1 VLLLFYSEFKILQ
14 AEDKI
19 MSGITKKWD
28 KLALQLKLQILI
40 QGFLIVILVAA
51 QFWISIQFEQQALRA
66 ANERAVS
73 VADGAINGLNILMIT
88 KTDKSDVI
96 SSKESR
102 ALFIDK
108 MGATEGVKEFR
119 VIRSK
124 GVDDEYHK
132 PKLPQEAVIDDM
144 DRTVL
149 ASGITASKMT
159 RNGDQT
165 WLRTEVPF
173 IAKKEFRG
181 IKCLECHGVDEG
193 TVLGAASVTIDIKND
208 LDLINKVNAWIWI
221 GQGTLQVVLFF
232 VIGFIVRHLLR
243 QLGGEPA
250 YVIDI
255 VRQIAKGNLSGEIVT
270 RHGDSTSLLAAMKQM
285 QGGLKDII
293 GGTIKTADML
303 TQAAHQ
309 LTTSSNNVLQA
320 SERQSDASASV
331 AASVEEMT
339 VSVNQISENAADAQ
353 RHASDTGNL
362 AKEGSGAVQEV
373 IVEMNKISETV
384 STSSSLITSLGE
396 QSHQISEIVNV
407 IKDIADQTNLLALNA
422 AIEAARAG
430 EQGRGFAVVAD
441 EVRKL
446 AERTTLSTQKITEM
460 VAAIQGGT
468 DNAVAGMSEGN
479 TLVNESVKIVGNAE
493 NSMARIQDGV
503 LNVLAAVGDISRA
516 LTEQSATNNLI
527 AKNVEGI
534 AQMTEET
541 STIIKDV
548 AASADHLERLAA
560 QLKDSVG
567 QFKL

>member
-1 VLLLFYSEFKILQ
+1 
-14 AEDKI
+14 